1 MCNGVCVQCSIG
13 TLPLLI
19 FITHTSKLVLVQT
32 APPSRWF
39 LLALVWKASVKCPS
53 SSVTAGGRAT
63 TTLIPIATG
72 WPRWTLKACS
82 GTLLSSVLTCVDA
95 CHQECCSL
103 RV

>member
-1 MCNGVCVQCSIG
+1 MCNRVCVQCGIG
-13 TLPLLI
+13 TLPPLI

-39 LLALVWKASVKCPS
+39 LLALVWKASAKCPS
-53 SSVTAGGRAT
+53 SSVTAGGPAT

-72 WPRWTLKACS
+72 WPPWTPTACS
-82 GTLLSSVLTCVDA
+82 GTLLTFVLTCVDA
-95 CHQECCSL
+95 CHQECRSL